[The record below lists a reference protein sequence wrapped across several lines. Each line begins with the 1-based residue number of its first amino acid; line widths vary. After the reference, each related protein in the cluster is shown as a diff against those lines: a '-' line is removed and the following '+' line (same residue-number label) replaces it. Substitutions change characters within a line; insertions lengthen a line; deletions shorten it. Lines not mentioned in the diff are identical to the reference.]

1 MCQYSID
8 DYDPY
13 QSSLNEII
21 YQLYSHKYEPTT
33 FTCYVHLQCNRGS
46 ALSCLDWSEICDEKI
61 DCIDGGHDEE
71 YCWQLE
77 INDCGNDEYRCNI
90 EQCIPYAFFRDDSLI
105 PNCLDAFDEVS
116 KFQDKRDNCDK
127 SEPTF
132 ACEDVTIC
140 DGYTELIPIT
150 INGLNET
157 ECEQWQYNNT
167 YTRCDDFWNCL
178 YRADEIDCDS
188 LSLLACSLHHHIF
201 LSTETKRLTYLSIEK
216 ANDGKIDCFGAIVEP
231 KFCRE
236 NHYLPSDN
244 NFLLQ
249 K

>member
-33 FTCYVHLQCNRGS
+33 FTCYVHLQCN
-46 ALSCLDWSEICDEKI
+46 L
-61 DCIDGGHDEE
+61 GHDEE
-71 YCWQLE
+71 YCWHLE
-77 INDCGNDEYRCNI
+77 INDCGNDEYRCSI
-90 EQCIPYAFFRDDSLI
+90 GQCIPYAFFRDDSLF
-105 PNCLDAFDEVS
+105 PDCLDAFDE
-116 KFQDKRDNCDK
+116 
-127 SEPTF
+127 
-132 ACEDVTIC
+132 TIC

>member
-1 MCQYSID
+1 MNSYKCISQNRLNDGIID
-8 DYDPY
+8 CFYHDDE
-13 QSSLNEII
+13 QLNVNNNTCLSERFK
-21 YQLYSHKYEPTT
+21 KY
-33 FTCYVHLQCNRGS
+33 FTCIKTN
-46 ALSCLDWSEICDEKI
+46 
-61 DCIDGGHDEE
+61 
-71 YCWQLE
+71 
-77 INDCGNDEYRCNI
+77 
-90 EQCIPYAFFRDDSLI
+90 QCISYRLVNDGTCHCNEYDNGLSDDEFCDVHYAQTHIL
-105 PNCLDAFDEVS
+105 
-116 KFQDKRDNCDK
+116 FQ
-127 SEPTF
+127 
-132 ACEDVTIC
+132 TIC

-188 LSLLACSLHHHIF
+188 LSLLACSLHHHIC

-216 ANDGKIDCFGAIVEP
+216 ANDGKIDCFGAIDEP